1 MNMLAKQKIF
11 FTLITLA
18 TVVLVIFCF
27 NLKGNIN
34 MKTEQQIFYERFKFS
49 ADLFKLNGNF
59 CASIQ
64 RDEFANLINTNQPT
78 LEIGP
83 FSRPITGKNVKYFD
97 VVDSKGLQNKADL
110 YSTDGKRIPK
120 KIHYISEFGDL
131 SIIKE
136 KFDNVYSAHN
146 IEHQIDL
153 VEHLNQIYNLL
164 NENGKY
170 FLVIPDKRYCFDHF
184 VSESVL
190 SDVLS
195 SHFVKTKRH
204 TLKTQLT
211 MCETTHNDADRHWA
225 GNHGDQLESESRSLE
240 CYIKSVNDF
249 FATDT
254 YIDLHQWRFFPKN
267 FVHICNSLYKM
278 GLIKLKIENIY
289 CTKKNTLEFMAILY
303 K

>member
-27 NLKGNIN
+27 NLKENIN

-120 KIHYISEFGDL
+120 I
-131 SIIKE
+131 
-136 KFDNVYSAHN
+136 
-146 IEHQIDL
+146 
-153 VEHLNQIYNLL
+153 NQIYNLL